1 MKEVYVFSKVGNASL
16 ATSVTVDLQPGETI
30 TNVVLG
36 YTTPVDNSN
45 FAVAS
50 SSQTA
55 NPILLTLTGGTEN
68 MTYGTPLTVT
78 TNQRVMLTT
87 LAVTCTSSL
96 YDPYKNEDPS
106 SFQDLVGQ
114 LVVGKSAVGLSV
126 FQFAPDFDP
135 LGGYVLWDVLDS
147 NGVVYAS
154 GNAFDYKVSATG
166 VANIVRARCIISV
179 PSNMEPS
186 LDNDYQ
192 LRYTLRVGNGVA
204 YNYENIQIIGLVD
217 TQIGT
222 TDSVELQGD
231 KATLSLVTQ
240 ELYKNYALEIY
251 RSNKLAGSM
260 ALGSPDRVASGY
272 FSAGTFDTSGLP
284 VSLVPYDVV
293 WKFWNYEGQ
302 VFRETSAMWIINPSI
317 ARAID
322 DVKSKVNKARHTLFG
337 TPDSQYTS
345 LEVLK
350 WLRRGMDMFNAAYGV
365 LTGFTMTNALG
376 GVREFWLM
384 CAEKAALEA
393 QYGLEVEKS
402 FNFSGA
408 AISLDVDRTGQLESM
423 ISRIQGILDSELK
436 PFKQNLIIKGATGGD
451 GSGNNGDG
459 DFSTVGRSSL
469 GAVGITIT
477 PASIYNGLMPGMRWL
492 Y

>member
-126 FQFAPDFDP
+126 FQFASDFDP

>member
-126 FQFAPDFDP
+126 FQFASDFDP

-166 VANIVRARCIISV
+166 VANVVRARCIISV